1 MFNIFVGQAIDP
13 IEVLV
18 DSTTTIREAYAK
30 AGIALAANSM
40 ITHNS
45 AVLGS
50 GDFDKTMGQLG
61 ITAGDYV
68 NVSQKLKSALKVV
81 VKKNVPNNFTVVVK
95 SDLTGKIMS
104 YVKDHVLYEGEGDK
118 KTAAF
123 VISATKNAPHACE
136 SCMNFKS
143 SAKDDEKLQMAIPM
157 ECGEEAVRSFVAG
170 WQTKAAA
177 CEKEILAR
185 YKVIA
190 DAMADVVFED

>member
-1 MFNIFVGQAIDP
+1 MFNIYVGQAVDP

-81 VKKNVPNNFTVVVK
+81 VKKNVPNNFTVIVK
-95 SDLTGKIMS
+95 SDLTGKILS
-104 YVKDHVLYEGEGDK
+104 YVKDHAHYEGEGDK
-118 KTAAF
+118 KSPVYVIGASKTAAH
-123 VISATKNAPHACE
+123 VCDT
-136 SCMNFKS
+136 CMNFKS
-143 SAKDDEKLQMAIPM
+143 ASKDDEKLQMAIPM
-157 ECGEEAVRSFVAG
+157 ECGEEAVRSFVAS

-177 CEKEILAR
+177 CEKDILAR